1 MCIRD
6 SIIPVELDGND
17 NPQNGLPLCAN
28 HHLAFD
34 SFLFAINPENHEI
47 VISQAIKA
55 EDIGIT
61 NKKVFIRPDKKC
73 LEFRMDLFRGNKD

>member
-1 MCIRD
+1 
-6 SIIPVELDGND
+6 
-17 NPQNGLPLCAN
+17 
-28 HHLAFD
+28 
-34 SFLFAINPENHEI
+34 

-73 LEFRMDLFRGNKD
+73 FEFRMDLFRGNKD